1 MAFRVNTNV
10 ISLNA
15 HQIGA
20 ANNREIGGSLEKLS
34 SGLRI
39 NKAAD
44 DASGLAIADSLRSQ
58 ANSLGQAIKNAN
70 DGVGI
75 IQTAD
80 KAMDEQVKILDT
92 IKTKATQAAQD
103 GQTEKTRKAIQQD
116 ITKLMDEMDNIAQ
129 TTSFNGQS
137 LLSGQFTDKKF
148 QIGAY
153 GNETITANIGA
164 TSSDKIGHTR
174 FETGQRLSMAS
185 TVAMKFID
193 VDGIHDVQLE
203 SVTIST
209 SAGTGLGVL
218 AETINKSSDKIGVK
232 ASFKVQT
239 TGDDV
244 VRSGSIAGLSI
255 NGVQIGNIEDIKAND
270 KDGKLVNAINALTDK
285 HGITASIDERGR
297 LELTSTDGRGIR
309 ISAKGSSTGKDTT
322 TGADANTTLSRI
334 GIDTSGSN
342 KGVDQN
348 YGRLTLTRLDGRD
361 IIISGKTTLVLASDN
376 SPVLAGFGQNNTT
389 GDKFESE
396 ATINLRDIKGGFTV
410 DQASAMGAFSNDQV
424 STLSAAKAGEFGN
437 TGEKGVGLGAGVTT
451 LEGAMATMSIAEASI
466 KDLDKIRSD
475 LGSTQNQLVSTI
487 NNISV
492 TQVNVKA
499 AESQIRDVDFA
510 EESANFQKKNILAQ
524 AGSYAMS
531 QANQQAQSVQKFLQ

>member
-1 MAFRVNTNV
+1 M
-10 ISLNA
+10 SLSA
-15 HQIGA
+15 QQVGA
-20 ANNREIGGSLEKLS
+20 ANNRNIENSLQKLS

-80 KAMDEQVKILDT
+80 KAMDEQTKILDT

-116 ITKLMDEMDNIAQ
+116 ITKLMDEMDNIA
-129 TTSFNGQS
+129 TNTSFNGQS
-137 LLSGQFTDKKF
+137 LLSGQYTDKKF

-153 GNETITANIGA
+153 SNESISVNIGA
-164 TSSDKIGHTR
+164 TSSDKVGHTR
-174 FETGQRLSMAS
+174 FETGQQMTAS
-185 TVAMKFID
+185 ANVALTFKN
-193 VDGIHDVQLE
+193 VDGLHDVKLE
-203 SVTIST
+203 SVKIST
-209 SAGTGLGVL
+209 SAGTGLGAL
-218 AETINKSSDKIGVK
+218 AETINKSSDKTGVK
-232 ASFKVQT
+232 ASFKVQS

-244 VRSGSIAGLSI
+244 VRSGSIKGLAI

-270 KDGKLVNAINALTDK
+270 KDGKLVSAINALTDK
-285 HGITASIDERGR
+285 HGVTASIDERGR
-297 LELTSTDGRGIR
+297 LNLNSADGRGIR
-309 ISAKGSSTGKDTT
+309 VSAAAAGSSNTSAGLTGTISAVSGLTGSSTGAKT
-322 TGADANTTLSRI
+322 I
-334 GIDTSGSN
+334 E
-342 KGVDQN
+342 N
-348 YGRLTLTRLDGRD
+348 YGRLTLTKLDGRD
-361 IIISGKTTLVLASDN
+361 IVVSGTTLKADGTQKSTGVTA
-376 SPVLAGFGQNNTT
+376 AGFGTA
-389 GDKFESE
+389 GGKRIESE

-410 DQASAMGAFSNDQV
+410 DQASAMGAFANDQV
-424 STLSAAKAGEFGN
+424 SKLSAAKSGTFGN
-437 TGEKGVGLGAGVTT
+437 TDIKGVGLGAGVTT
-451 LEGAMATMSIAEASI
+451 LEGAMATMSIAEAAM
-466 KDLDKIRSD
+466 KDLNKIRGD
-475 LGSTQNQLVSTI
+475 LGSTQNQLTSTI

-510 EESANFQKKNILAQ
+510 AESANFQKSNILAQ

-531 QANQQAQSVQKFLQ
+531 QANQQQQGVMRLLQ

>member
-1 MAFRVNTNV
+1 
-10 ISLNA
+10 
-15 HQIGA
+15 
-20 ANNREIGGSLEKLS
+20 
-34 SGLRI
+34 
-39 NKAAD
+39 
-44 DASGLAIADSLRSQ
+44 
-58 ANSLGQAIKNAN
+58 
-70 DGVGI
+70 
-75 IQTAD
+75 
-80 KAMDEQVKILDT
+80 
-92 IKTKATQAAQD
+92 
-103 GQTEKTRKAIQQD
+103 
-116 ITKLMDEMDNIAQ
+116 
-129 TTSFNGQS
+129 
-137 LLSGQFTDKKF
+137 
-148 QIGAY
+148 
-153 GNETITANIGA
+153 
-164 TSSDKIGHTR
+164 
-174 FETGQRLSMAS
+174 MAS

>member
-1 MAFRVNTNV
+1 MG
-10 ISLNA
+10 LNA
-15 HQIGA
+15 HQIGT
-20 ANNREIGGSLEKLS
+20 ANNREIGNSLEKLS

-44 DASGLAIADSLRSQ
+44 DASGMAIADSLRSQ

-103 GQTEKTRKAIQQD
+103 GQTEKSRKALQQD
-116 ITKLMDEMDNIAQ
+116 IVKLMDEIDNIAQ
-129 TTSFNGQS
+129 TTSFNGQA

-153 GNETITANIGA
+153 SNETITANIGA
-164 TSSDKIGHTR
+164 TSTDKVGHTR
-174 FETGQRLSMAS
+174 FETGDSISMAG
-185 TVAMKFID
+185 VVGMKFLD
-193 VDGIHDVQLE
+193 VDGLHDVQLE
-203 SVTIST
+203 EVVIST

-218 AETINKSSDKIGVK
+218 AETINKSADKTGVRATWSVK
-232 ASFKVQT
+232 ETGAGVVQ
-239 TGDDV
+239 
-244 VRSGSIAGLSI
+244 SGSIAGLAI
-255 NGVQIGNIEDIKAND
+255 NGIQIGNIEDIKAND

-285 HGITASIDERGR
+285 HGVIASIDERGR
-297 LELTSTDGRGIR
+297 LELNSTDGRGIR
-309 ISAKGSSTGKDTT
+309 LSTAGVTQGNDTA
-322 TGADANTTLSRI
+322 TGATVTLSSVA
-334 GIDTSGSN
+334 GLASETLANSN
-342 KGVDQN
+342 KIEN

-361 IIISGKTTLVLASDN
+361 IIISGTTTHVLASDN
-376 SPVLAGFGQNNTT
+376 ADYFAGFGVSTT

-396 ATINLRDIKGGFTV
+396 ATINLRNIKGGFTV
-410 DQASAMGAFSNDQV
+410 DQASAMGAFANSQV
-424 STLSAAKAGEFGN
+424 SLLSAAQAGEFGN
-437 TGEKGVGLGAGVTT
+437 TGEVGVGIGAGVTT

-475 LGSTQNQLVSTI
+475 LGSTQNQLVTTI

-510 EESANFQKKNILAQ
+510 EESANFQKNNILAQ